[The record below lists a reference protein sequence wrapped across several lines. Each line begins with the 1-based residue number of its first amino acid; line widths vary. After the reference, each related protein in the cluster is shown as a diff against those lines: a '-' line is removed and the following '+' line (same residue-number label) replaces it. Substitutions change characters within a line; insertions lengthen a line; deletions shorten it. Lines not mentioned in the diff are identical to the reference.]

1 MTSPIDQSQPRLQ
14 LLIEQSPLAI
24 IEWNTKFEIQV
35 WNPAAERIFGYP
47 AEAVIGKHFGFFVPE
62 EYRAYVDQVAAGILH
77 QNGGSQAINE
87 NLTAD
92 GRRITCEWFNAP
104 LKTENGEVIGAV
116 SMVMDIS
123 DRLQAEALVEE
134 KNQALAMALQDL

>member
-24 IEWNTKFEIQV
+24 IEWNTKFE
-35 WNPAAERIFGYP
+35 
-47 AEAVIGKHFGFFVPE
+47 
-62 EYRAYVDQVAAGILH
+62 
-77 QNGGSQAINE
+77 
-87 NLTAD
+87 
-92 GRRITCEWFNAP
+92 
-104 LKTENGEVIGAV
+104 V